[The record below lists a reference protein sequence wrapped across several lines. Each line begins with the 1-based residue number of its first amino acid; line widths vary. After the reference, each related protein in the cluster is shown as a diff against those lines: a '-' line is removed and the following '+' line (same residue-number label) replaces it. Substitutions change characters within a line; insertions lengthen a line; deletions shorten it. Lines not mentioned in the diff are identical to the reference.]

1 MKKEFEVKIPET
13 VAVIDSDEA
22 GRNLSIK
29 FIKDLGVNEIEVFDD
44 GESFLDVAKEKSF
57 DAIVMDWKLPKIG
70 GLALF
75 NRIKMMDD
83 YADSPILVTSG
94 FIEKQD
100 FQLLSEFGM
109 SSLLEKPFD
118 QEKFEKAF
126 YDILAQWR
134 WNLNFKNI
142 YENLLKDEEASSHGA
157 IELMHSAPD
166 PISMGLMGG
175 RLYLR
180 RKQYDEAIDMYSEVI
195 ALERGNIMALTGLG
209 KCYFLQGKHEEAI
222 RELGKANT
230 LSARNI
236 ERLCII
242 GESQL
247 NLKAPHK
254 AKRAYGK
261 ILSLDGSNEDA
272 TQGLEVST
280 NMESFMEENEEAI
293 SPEQSIASI
302 LNMAAIAKVRTRKF
316 SEGVEQYEAALKF
329 VKDKSDRARLT
340 FNLGLAYVRA
350 EDKEKAVEWFEKSAE
365 FSKGT
370 DFDKAGDYIERLSR
384 VEPISEESDDI
395 VGSNPLD
402 HDFMES
408 VENDE
413 DFVTDE
419 NASDFGTDIEKKS
432 EQTKKQDATPKSNKK
447 IRLRDVTDLDELA
460 GMEESF
466 SVFDNISK
474 DEDSDSPDK
483 EKLAKPK
490 LSKKIKRSV

>member
-175 RLYLR
+175 
-180 RKQYDEAIDMYSEVI
+180 EALF
-195 ALERGNIMALTGLG
+195 A
-209 KCYFLQGKHEEAI
+209 KKAI
-222 RELGKANT
+222 
-230 LSARNI
+230 
-236 ERLCII
+236 
-242 GESQL
+242 
-247 NLKAPHK
+247 
-254 AKRAYGK
+254 
-261 ILSLDGSNEDA
+261 
-272 TQGLEVST
+272 
-280 NMESFMEENEEAI
+280 
-293 SPEQSIASI
+293 
-302 LNMAAIAKVRTRKF
+302 
-316 SEGVEQYEAALKF
+316 
-329 VKDKSDRARLT
+329 
-340 FNLGLAYVRA
+340 
-350 EDKEKAVEWFEKSAE
+350 
-365 FSKGT
+365 
-370 DFDKAGDYIERLSR
+370 
-384 VEPISEESDDI
+384 
-395 VGSNPLD
+395 
-402 HDFMES
+402 
-408 VENDE
+408 
-413 DFVTDE
+413 
-419 NASDFGTDIEKKS
+419 
-432 EQTKKQDATPKSNKK
+432 
-447 IRLRDVTDLDELA
+447 
-460 GMEESF
+460 
-466 SVFDNISK
+466 
-474 DEDSDSPDK
+474 
-483 EKLAKPK
+483 
-490 LSKKIKRSV
+490 